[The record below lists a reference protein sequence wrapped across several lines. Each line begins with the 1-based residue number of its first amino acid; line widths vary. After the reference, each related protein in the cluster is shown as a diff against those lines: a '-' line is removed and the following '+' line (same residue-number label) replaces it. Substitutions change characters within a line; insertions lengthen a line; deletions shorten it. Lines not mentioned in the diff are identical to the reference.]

1 MRRLFTALLGAIAS
15 IVAVV
20 GDAVAQ
26 RPLSTLSP
34 VYRGEAAL
42 QRHEIPAAIAEFR
55 LAAADSNA
63 QRRAAAERMLAIVS
77 WRFQRDFVGARQHL
91 ARALAAGSDSA
102 ATLTESARLAT
113 AENHAG
119 EGRAHAERA
128 LAAATSDEARRLAIR
143 ELAAATIEPELAA
156 RLDRTAVPQAERPQA
171 IDFVH
176 AIELLRP
183 IVRRPP
189 VRTDDAYQL
198 LLVALLAGDGTAAL
212 EGWRAY
218 FALSLNGGAYD
229 GAAGTD
235 RALAQVLPRWTG
247 PASLHHRD
255 RTRIADLL
263 ASSRLYEAA
272 ALLAPARSDVRAY
285 ASYCRKLA
293 RDVDE
298 YYRRT
303 LMGERRNDDLLRAYY
318 RNSRDLWSQLSW
330 QGAAPPFYPA
340 AMAPELSRRFGAIV
354 HFGVTGGFF
363 DLHFAHV
370 LAETTIVVTQYG
382 HGARVRSLMLDGVVS
397 NGLQSWA
404 WDQAGAH
411 GGWQLGDTVLQVRP
425 VFVDHTIALWI
436 GTDSASHA
444 REAAR
449 IAADSVSDWTLA
461 AADSAG
467 YLPGVEARL
476 RRDSRNALI
485 DSLRGA
491 GIPDSMLANVF
502 VSTAA
507 RLTRESAIFAHE
519 GRHALDDRLAPGR
532 DAEEREYRAKL
543 SEIVFAKHPKL
554 QIGSIIR
561 PNIGDATPHGR
572 ANRRVMLGLLA
583 WMRQHTSEIYRL
595 DARRAFLPQLPL
607 LSEDQ
612 LRAAFRSM
620 DPLAREASNRT
631 Q

>member
-1 MRRLFTALLGAIAS
+1 MRRLFTDVLAAVVSLCAPLGA
-15 IVAVV
+15 V
-20 GDAVAQ
+20 GAQ
-26 RPLSTLSP
+26 RPLSTISP

-42 QRHEIPAAIAEFR
+42 QRHEIPVAIAEFR

-77 WRFQRDFVGARQHL
+77 WRFQRDFGAARQHL

-102 ATLTESARLAT
+102 ATLTEAARLAT
-113 AENHAG
+113 AEGHAR
-119 EGRAHAERA
+119 EGRDLAERA
-128 LAAATSDEARRLAIR
+128 RAAATSDDARQLAIR

-156 RLDRTAVPQAERPQA
+156 LLDHASVSRNERPDSA
-171 IDFVH
+171 ALVRT
-176 AIELLRP
+176 IELLRS
-183 IVRRPP
+183 IVASPP
-189 VRTDDAYQL
+189 VRTGDAYQL
-198 LLVALLAGDGTAAL
+198 LLAALLAGDGPAAL

-218 FALSLNGGAYD
+218 FALSLNGGTYE
-229 GAAGTD
+229 GASGTD
-235 RALAQVLPRWTG
+235 RALAQILPHWAG
-247 PASLHHRD
+247 PASLRQAG
-255 RTRIADLL
+255 RARIADLL
-263 ASSRLYEAA
+263 ARSRLYEAA
-272 ALLAPARSDVRAY
+272 ALLSPARSDLRAY
-285 ASYCRKLA
+285 AAYCRKLA
-293 RDVDE
+293 SDVEE

-303 LMGERRNDDLLRAYY
+303 LMGERRNDELLRAYY
-318 RNSRDLWSQLSW
+318 RNSRDLWSQFSW
-330 QGAAPPFYPA
+330 PGAAPPFYPA
-340 AMAPELSRRFGAIV
+340 AVAPELSRRFKAIV

-382 HGARVRSLMLDGVVS
+382 HAARVRSLMLDGVVS

-411 GGWQLGDTVLQVRP
+411 GGWQLGDTVLQIRP
-425 VFVDHTIALWI
+425 VFVNHTIGLWI
-436 GTDSASHA
+436 GTDSASRT

-449 IAADSVSDWTLA
+449 IAVDSASDWTLA

-467 YLPGVEARL
+467 YLPGVEARF

-491 GIPDSMLANVF
+491 GVPENALANAF

-507 RLTRESAIFAHE
+507 RLTRASAIFAHE
-519 GRHALDDRLAPGR
+519 GRHALDDRLTPGR
-532 DAEEREYRAKL
+532 SPEEREYRAKL
-543 SEIVFAKHPKL
+543 SEIAFATHPKL
-554 QIGSIIR
+554 QIASIIR

-583 WMRQHTSEIYRL
+583 WMRGHMAEIYRL
-595 DARRAFLPQLPL
+595 DASRALLPQLPL

-620 DPLAREASNRT
+620 DPLAREASNRA